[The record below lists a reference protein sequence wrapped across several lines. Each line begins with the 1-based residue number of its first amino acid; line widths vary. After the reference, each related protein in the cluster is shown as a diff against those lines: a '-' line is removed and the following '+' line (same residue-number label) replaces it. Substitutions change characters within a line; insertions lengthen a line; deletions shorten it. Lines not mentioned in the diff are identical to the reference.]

1 MNVTARITP
10 LPERI
15 TDHLTNMFGNTP
27 QNELDIYPSIIKHAE
42 RDGQHAWEFSVD
54 YLSLNDSEER
64 VHATAT
70 LVDDN
75 TIQLLERCT
84 DKILDNGEYE
94 MTVFEF
100 CNDYLSELREC
111 AVYFRGRKEMI

>member
-15 TDHLTNMFGNTP
+15 TDHLTNMFGYTP
-27 QNELDIYPSIIKHAE
+27 QNERDIYPSTIKHTE
-42 RDGQHAWEFSVD
+42 RDGQHTWEFSAD
-54 YLSLNDSEER
+54 YFVYFREEC
-64 VHATAT
+64 VHVTAT

-111 AVYFRGRKEMI
+111 AVYFRDRKEMI